1 MRCGVWTTKDHR
13 TALFVDLCFAPKHL
27 RTDTGFIGLSCC
39 ETLFS
44 AVGWRKIVV
53 VGFASIKMA
62 TASECVAVCC
72 LELRFSSTCV
82 SIHSTRELTL
92 CSSGCRVARH
102 CSELSDA
109 ERSLLSAFRQSR
121 WRTRCWWEMD
131 LIALWC
137 LDYQR
142 SLNCAF
148 SSTCVS
154 LQSTREQTLGS
165 SGCRVARHC
174 SELSGGERSLLSALR
189 QSRWRTRCWWEMDL
203 IALWYLATKGHRP
216 ALFVNLCFA
225 PKHSRTDTGFIGLS
239 C

>member
-1 MRCGVWTTKDHR
+1 M
-13 TALFVDLCFAPKHL
+13 L
-27 RTDTGFIGLSCC
+27 
-39 ETLFS
+39 
-44 AVGWRKIVV
+44 VGNGSDCVV
-53 VGFASIKMA
+53 VFGPPRII
-62 TASECVAVCC
+62 
-72 LELRFSSTCV
+72 ELRFSSTCV
-82 SIHSTRELTL
+82 SLHSTRELTL

-109 ERSLLSAFRQSR
+109 ERSLSSAFTSIKMANTVLVGNGSDCVVVFGPPTIIELRV
-121 WRTRCWWEMD
+121 
-131 LIALWC
+131 
-137 LDYQR
+137 
-142 SLNCAF
+142 

-239 C
+239 CCETLF